1 MTFSRRRFL
10 QFAAAAAAGGCLA
23 LAAPASAQPKSY
35 LSRSQAAKLRVQIAA
50 IPPDARAEFT
60 RRYQAWRKTWSSP
73 AIAFSSDSAAV
84 RRSGAFAALVALG
97 APILPLLI
105 EKIARPAEFFALQA
119 YEALK
124 PEWPTT
130 IDRNGERVF
139 ESEQAK
145 ARRAV
150 RDWFAP

>member
-1 MTFSRRRFL
+1 MKISRRRFL
-10 QFAAAAAAGGCLA
+10 QRAACAAAGLA
-23 LAAPASAQPKSY
+23 FAAPVSAQPRSY
-35 LSRSQAAKLRVQIAA
+35 LSRSQAARLRAEITA
-50 IPPDARAEFT
+50 IPPDMRGEFA
-60 RRYQAWRKTWSSP
+60 RRYPAWRKTWDSP
-73 AIAFSSDSAAV
+73 AIAPLSDSAAV
-84 RRSGAFAALVALG
+84 RRSDEFAALVALG

-105 EKIARPAEFFALQA
+105 EQIARPPEFFALQA

-124 PEWPTT
+124 PDWPTT

-150 RDWFAP
+150 KDWFAR

>member
-10 QFAAAAAAGGCLA
+10 QRAAAAAAGLA
-23 LAAPASAQPKSY
+23 LTAPASAQPGSY
-35 LSRSQAAKLRVQIAA
+35 LSRSQAAKLRAQIAA
-50 IPPDARAEFT
+50 ISVDVRSEFA
-60 RRYQAWRKTWSSP
+60 RRYQAWRQTWESP
-73 AIAFSSDSAAV
+73 AIAFSSDSASV
-84 RRSGAFAALVALG
+84 RRSDAFAALIALG

-124 PEWPTT
+124 PDWPTT

-150 RDWFAP
+150 RDWFAR